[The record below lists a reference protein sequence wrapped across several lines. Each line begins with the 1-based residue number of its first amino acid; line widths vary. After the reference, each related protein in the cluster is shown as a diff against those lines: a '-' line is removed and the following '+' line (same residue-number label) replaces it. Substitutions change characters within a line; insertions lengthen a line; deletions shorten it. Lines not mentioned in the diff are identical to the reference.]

1 MVVVFVYGLE
11 KNFSGEKNVLI
22 FDFGGGIFDVFV
34 LIIDEGLFFEVQV
47 IVGNIYF
54 GGEDFDNCFVEYFV
68 EEFKC
73 KFKKDFKGNLR
84 VLCCLKIVCE

>member
-34 LIIDEGLFFEVQV
+34 LIIDEGLFFEV
-47 IVGNIYF
+47 
-54 GGEDFDNCFVEYFV
+54 
-68 EEFKC
+68 
-73 KFKKDFKGNLR
+73 
-84 VLCCLKIVCE
+84 